1 MCVMRTRADVREHW
15 HTTRKVSCLYMQ
27 ISQDR
32 ANDKH
37 IHPLTILQRS
47 VGNPESSLHVQ
58 PHVGNNVT
66 LNL

>member
-32 ANDKH
+32 ANDKR

-47 VGNPESSLHVQ
+47 VGESRKFTTRATAR
-58 PHVGNNVT
+58 G
-66 LNL
+66 